1 MNSEDVS
8 SMIAGAV
15 AWTMAIVPVA
25 TVGKVVHA
33 GGTGTKVLALILGTG
48 IAAGTTPLLAY
59 VMNWKTQYAR
69 VRGIALAL
77 GTAQTIDGLVHLFLP
92 HFYNKDH
99 AIGVMCSANI
109 FFGAG
114 LLGIFS
120 AYM

>member
-1 MNSEDVS
+1 MKTDDLKTVA
-8 SMIAGAV
+8 AGVV
-15 AWTMAIVPVA
+15 AWTAAIIPVSMAGKIVSE
-25 TVGKVVHA
+25 
-33 GGTGTKVLALILGTG
+33 GGTGTKILALVLGTG

-59 VMNWKTQYAR
+59 FMDWKSQYAR
-69 VRGIALAL
+69 VRGIAIAL

-92 HFYNKDH
+92 HFYNENH
-99 AIGVMCSANI
+99 YTGIMCSANI

>member
-1 MNSEDVS
+1 MNSDDLS
-8 SMIAGAV
+8 SMVAGAV

-25 TVGKVVHA
+25 TAGKVVHA
-33 GGTGTKVLALILGTG
+33 GGTGTKVLALILGAG

-59 VMNWKTQYAR
+59 VMKWKTQYAR
-69 VRGIALAL
+69 VRGIAIAL
-77 GTAQTIDGLVHLFLP
+77 GTAQTIDGFVHLFLP
-92 HFYNKDH
+92 HFYNENH
-99 AIGVMCSANI
+99 SIGIMCSANI